1 MLSFAGTAAA
11 GGRLP
16 PSPPGNICVTQW
28 GWCDLPGITA
38 PIGYAC
44 VCLAAD
50 NAQVPGVTRRLP
62 HTGPYSP
69 YLRPHTTGTAPA
81 APPTGR

>member
-1 MLSFAGTAAA
+1 MRSRSLTLAGIVLSFAGTAAA

-16 PSPPGNICVTQW
+16 PSPPG
-28 GWCDLPGITA
+28 ITA
-38 PIGYAC
+38 PLSYAC
-44 VCLAAD
+44 VCLTAD
-50 NAQVPGVTRRLP
+50 NAQVAGVTRQLP